1 MENAHTRER
10 QFQSIGGDLRQRRL
24 QPLPQ
29 DRGSHIGG
37 HIAVIGIL
45 SGTTA
50 TLPLHTVLTRQLRL
64 KGLVVGHRRCQ
75 MDMIRA
81 IDAIGLRPVIDRHFS
96 LEQIVEAFRYQE
108 SRHHFGKICL
118 DI

>member
-1 MENAHTRER
+1 
-10 QFQSIGGDLRQRRL
+10 
-24 QPLPQ
+24 
-29 DRGSHIGG
+29 
-37 HIAVIGIL
+37 
-45 SGTTA
+45 
-50 TLPLHTVLTRQLRL
+50 
-64 KGLVVGHRRCQ
+64 

-118 DI
+118 EI